1 MGHATA
7 AATVA
12 AAAATEL
19 TAAVAVSRAKYA
31 TLAGKKQLF
40 THFCCGS
47 TWRRFSWCF
56 VKSSKAWAAKL
67 AHWQQFS
74 FAKGQWFS
82 LAWQNVINRRK
93 LRCCFAFLFWPS
105 ETWKR
110 VNILLPFSILSLH
123 LSIYLEDCER
133 HDMLKI
139 PDKSNWNYFHFKH
152 PKHPN
157 NCDKR

>member
-1 MGHATA
+1 MPLWQARSSSSPIS
-7 AATVA
+7 A
-12 AAAATEL
+12 AAALEDA
-19 TAAVAVSRAKYA
+19 SRDA
-31 TLAGKKQLF
+31 LLRVLRLEQPSWLIGNNFL
-40 THFCCGS
+40 S
-47 TWRRFSWCF
+47 RRANDL
-56 VKSSKAWAAKL
+56 VKLSR
-67 AHWQQFS
+67 
-74 FAKGQWFS
+74 
-82 LAWQNVINRRK
+82 NVINRRK

-110 VNILLPFSILSLH
+110 VNILLPFSILSMH

>member
-1 MGHATA
+1 MPLWQARSSSSPIS
-7 AATVA
+7 A
-12 AAAATEL
+12 AAALEDA
-19 TAAVAVSRAKYA
+19 SRDA
-31 TLAGKKQLF
+31 LLRVLRLEQPSWLIGNNFL
-40 THFCCGS
+40 S
-47 TWRRFSWCF
+47 RRANDL
-56 VKSSKAWAAKL
+56 VKL
-67 AHWQQFS
+67 
-74 FAKGQWFS
+74 GR
-82 LAWQNVINRRK
+82 NVINRRK

-105 ETWKR
+105 ELWKR
-110 VNILLPFSILSLH
+110 VNILIPFSILSLH

>member
-1 MGHATA
+1 MPLWQARSSSSPIS
-7 AATVA
+7 A
-12 AAAATEL
+12 AAALEDA
-19 TAAVAVSRAKYA
+19 SRDA
-31 TLAGKKQLF
+31 LLRVLRLEQPSWLIGNNFL
-40 THFCCGS
+40 S
-47 TWRRFSWCF
+47 RRANDL
-56 VKSSKAWAAKL
+56 VKL
-67 AHWQQFS
+67 
-74 FAKGQWFS
+74 GRN
-82 LAWQNVINRRK
+82 LINRRK

-110 VNILLPFSILSLH
+110 VNILLPFSILSMH

-139 PDKSNWNYFHFKH
+139 PDKSSWNYFHFKH

>member
-1 MGHATA
+1 MPLWQARSSSSPIS
-7 AATVA
+7 A
-12 AAAATEL
+12 AAALEDA
-19 TAAVAVSRAKYA
+19 SRDA
-31 TLAGKKQLF
+31 LLRVLRLEQPSWLIGNNFL
-40 THFCCGS
+40 S
-47 TWRRFSWCF
+47 RRANDL
-56 VKSSKAWAAKL
+56 VKL
-67 AHWQQFS
+67 
-74 FAKGQWFS
+74 GR
-82 LAWQNVINRRK
+82 NVINRQK

-152 PKHPN
+152 RKHPN

>member
-1 MGHATA
+1 MPLWQARSSSSPIS
-7 AATVA
+7 A
-12 AAAATEL
+12 AAALEDA
-19 TAAVAVSRAKYA
+19 SRDA
-31 TLAGKKQLF
+31 LLRVLRLEQPSWLIGNNFL
-40 THFCCGS
+40 S
-47 TWRRFSWCF
+47 RRANDL
-56 VKSSKAWAAKL
+56 VKL
-67 AHWQQFS
+67 
-74 FAKGQWFS
+74 GR
-82 LAWQNVINRRK
+82 NVINRRK

-105 ETWKR
+105 ELWKR
-110 VNILLPFSILSLH
+110 VNILLPFSILSMH

>member
-1 MGHATA
+1 MPLWQARSSSSPIS
-7 AATVA
+7 A
-12 AAAATEL
+12 AAALEDA
-19 TAAVAVSRAKYA
+19 SRDA
-31 TLAGKKQLF
+31 LLRVLRLEQPSWLIGNNFL
-40 THFCCGS
+40 S
-47 TWRRFSWCF
+47 RRANDL
-56 VKSSKAWAAKL
+56 VKL
-67 AHWQQFS
+67 
-74 FAKGQWFS
+74 GR
-82 LAWQNVINRRK
+82 NVINRRK

-110 VNILLPFSILSLH
+110 VNILLPFSILSMH

>member
-1 MGHATA
+1 MPLWQARSSSSPIS
-7 AATVA
+7 A
-12 AAAATEL
+12 AAALEDA
-19 TAAVAVSRAKYA
+19 SRDA
-31 TLAGKKQLF
+31 LLRVLRLEQPSWLIGNNFL
-40 THFCCGS
+40 S
-47 TWRRFSWCF
+47 RRANDL
-56 VKSSKAWAAKL
+56 VKL
-67 AHWQQFS
+67 
-74 FAKGQWFS
+74 GR
-82 LAWQNVINRRK
+82 NVINKRK

-110 VNILLPFSILSLH
+110 VNILLPFSILSMH